1 MAGKQA
7 FLSPGLTTHAADDCA
22 WIWKKDRSSR
32 ENEGDVGKTRA
43 GPGMLLEKSVKP
55 WENEPKKPT
64 FGDWQGSGRDGEVE

>member
-7 FLSPGLTTHAADDCA
+7 FLNPGLTTHSADDCA

-43 GPGMLLEKSVKP
+43 GPRMLMEKSVKP
-55 WENEPKKPT
+55 WENETHLWRLAGKWA
-64 FGDWQGSGRDGEVE
+64 GRGS

>member
-32 ENEGDVGKTRA
+32 ENEGGCGKDEGGAWDV
-43 GPGMLLEKSVKP
+43 V
-55 WENEPKKPT
+55 
-64 FGDWQGSGRDGEVE
+64 GEVGEALGERT